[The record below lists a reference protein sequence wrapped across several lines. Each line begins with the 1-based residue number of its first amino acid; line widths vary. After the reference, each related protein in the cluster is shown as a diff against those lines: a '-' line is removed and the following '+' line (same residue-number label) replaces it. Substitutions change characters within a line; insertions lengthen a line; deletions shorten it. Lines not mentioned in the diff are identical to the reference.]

1 MLVFQ
6 KHLIMV
12 WYYHYH
18 KTMNAAS
25 SEMTITSDAVA
36 VTFGDFDQNE
46 KAPGLN
52 GNAAASDIA
61 GDGITSL
68 K

>member
-1 MLVFQ
+1 MLAFQ

-12 WYYHYH
+12 WYYHFQ
-18 KTMNAAS
+18 KQFRKAS

-46 KAPGLN
+46 KV
-52 GNAAASDIA
+52 
-61 GDGITSL
+61 TRF
-68 K
+68 KW